1 MEEELEQ
8 EDGRLNTQFMINWES
23 MSEMTHWLLLG
34 KGTGLSSWLRLE
46 SWLEGIPQKEDY
58 N

>member
-1 MEEELEQ
+1 MEEELER